1 MRLKEVNL
9 DETAIRPCS
18 KQTKVREI
26 LNQFKRSNMKC
37 AEIENWE
44 EISDT
49 LEGFRQIVKNQ
60 ISYRN
65 GRDYK
70 NISIVTRTDDSGFKA
85 YLVKKEEMS
94 NGRHQMA

>member
-26 LNQFKRSNMKC
+26 LNQFKHSNMKC

-70 NISIVTRTDDSGFKA
+70 NISIVSRTDDSGFKA
-85 YLVKKEEMS
+85 YLVKKEELK
-94 NGRHQMA
+94 NGRH